1 MTNKAVFTIS
11 PNSKSEFFILW
22 VSLLNVFLSIR
33 KKEIAVLAK
42 IIEKRYYISLST
54 NDELEIARILFSTKM
69 RVDMREELKL
79 DELNFNNILCT
90 LRKKKL
96 IMKNKIN
103 PKLIPS
109 VMDKDFKEFELT
121 YKVIIKDAI

>member
-54 NDELEIARILFSTKM
+54 TDELEIAKILFSTKM
-69 RVDMREELKL
+69 RVSMREELKL

-103 PKLIPS
+103 PKLIPIL
-109 VMDKDFKEFELT
+109 DKDFKEFELT

>member
-1 MTNKAVFTIS
+1 MKNKAIFTIS

-22 VSLLNVFLSIR
+22 VSLMNVFLSIR

-54 NDELEIARILFSTKM
+54 NDELEIAKTLFSTKM
-69 RVDMREELKL
+69 RVSMREELKL

-103 PKLIPS
+103 PKLIP
-109 VMDKDFKEFELT
+109 VLDRDFKEFELT

>member
-1 MTNKAVFTIS
+1 MKNKTIFTIS

-22 VSLLNVFLSIR
+22 VSLMNVFLSIR

-54 NDELEIARILFSTKM
+54 NDELEIAKTLFSTKM
-69 RVDMREELKL
+69 RVSMREELKL

-103 PKLIPS
+103 PKLIP
-109 VMDKDFKEFELT
+109 VLDRDFKEFELT

>member
-1 MTNKAVFTIS
+1 MTNKAAFTIS

-54 NDELEIARILFSTKM
+54 KDELEIAKMLFSTEM
-69 RVDMREELKL
+69 RVSMREELKL
-79 DELNFNNILCT
+79 DELNFNNILCS

-103 PKLIPS
+103 PKLIPIL
-109 VMDKDFKEFELT
+109 DKDFKEFELT